1 MNRYVAEGIVSDL
14 EGGSRIGVLVSKY
27 DTVQNVLYQITEYT
41 DEEFIRVEFAYR
53 RIRHESG
60 GVVHVFPDTM
70 SARGLSLD
78 VLVIPHGSASEFP
91 LQLDPRTELIE
102 Y

>member
-1 MNRYVAEGIVSDL
+1 MNRYIAEGIASDL

-27 DTVQNVLYQITEYT
+27 DTVQNVLYQISEYT
-41 DEEFIRVEFAYR
+41 DDQFTRIESAYR

-60 GVVHVFPDTM
+60 GVVHVFPDTL
-70 SARGLSLD
+70 SARGIYLD
-78 VLVIPHGSASEFP
+78 VLVIPHGSSSAFP
-91 LQLDPRTELIE
+91 LRLDPRTELIE